1 MTAPEAVGAHVGVF
15 WRGLLIVTLT
25 ASNVAQIAGQHWVG
39 AFVNGAAISW
49 VWWRNSHQAAH
60 SQARYGQAC
69 YALGAG
75 IGTVLGM
82 WIIQRVYG

>member
-1 MTAPEAVGAHVGVF
+1 MTAQTLGAHLGVF

-25 ASNVAQIAGQHWVG
+25 ASNVAQIAGGHWLG

-49 VWWRNSHQAAH
+49 VWFSNARVAANSH
-60 SQARYGQAC
+60 ARYGREC

-75 IGTVLGM
+75 IGTIFGM